1 MPKYATRAA
10 AMLLGVGALSLGG
23 CVGLA
28 DVGGHVSVR
37 GENTQVDVGFNQRER
52 EIISR
57 YYADQRDRYEDD
69 RGYEHGHGRGHG
81 RNGLPPGLAK
91 RDRLPPGL
99 QRQVKRRG
107 KLPPGLQT
115 HPLPRELQ
123 RRLPPVPEN
132 YVRVRV
138 GTDIVLMNART
149 HVVVDLI
156 KDLGQQ

>member
-1 MPKYATRAA
+1 MGTRAIWA
-10 AMLLGVGALSLGG
+10 ATAVVLGALSLSG

-37 GENTQVDVGFNQRER
+37 GDNTRVDVGFNEHQR
-52 EIISR
+52 EIIRR
-57 YYADQRDRYEDD
+57 YYAERGRDRERHYERE
-69 RGYEHGHGRGHG
+69 RGHGHGRG

-99 QRQVKRRG
+99 ERQVQRRG

-115 HPLPRELQ
+115 HPLPRGLE
-123 RRLPPVPEN
+123 RRLPPLPDN

-149 HVVVDLI
+149 RVVVDMV
-156 KDLGQQ
+156 KDIGQP

>member
-1 MPKYATRAA
+1 MSSYAKRAA
-10 AMLLGVGALSLGG
+10 AILLGAGALSLGG

-28 DVGGHVSVR
+28 DVGGQVSVR

-52 EIISR
+52 EIIRR

-69 RGYEHGHGRGHG
+69 RGHGRGHG
-81 RNGLPPGLAK
+81 RNALPPGLAK

-107 KLPPGLQT
+107 KLPPGLRT
-115 HPLPRELQ
+115 HPLPRDLQ
-123 RRLPPVPEN
+123 HRLPPVPEN

-156 KDLGQQ
+156 KDLGRQ

>member
-1 MPKYATRAA
+1 MGRRQLWTAIAVV
-10 AMLLGVGALSLGG
+10 VGSLSLSG

-37 GENTQVDVGFNQRER
+37 GDNTQVDVGFNEHQRD
-52 EIISR
+52 IIRR
-57 YYADQRDRYEDD
+57 YYAQHRRAHEREYERE
-69 RGYEHGHGRGHG
+69 RGHGHGRG

-91 RDRLPPGL
+91 RERLPPGL
-99 QRQVKRRG
+99 ERQVERRG

-115 HPLPRELQ
+115 HPLPRDLE
-123 RRLPPVPEN
+123 RRLPALPEN

-149 HVVVDLI
+149 RVVIDMV
-156 KDLGQQ
+156 KDVGQP